1 METDVAFANG
11 GGVRHAVSAGDV
23 TYGNLLDIFPF
34 SNSLGSCKATG
45 QQIMDAL
52 EYCSK
57 DTQAITA
64 LDENAVG
71 EFGGFLQV
79 SGLKYTIDTSVD
91 TSVTV
96 DENGMFTGIS
106 GDRRV
111 SDVMVLENGE
121 YVPIDPQKE
130 YTVAGSSYFLFESG
144 DGNTVF
150 KDCERVVA

>member
-1 METDVAFANG
+1 
-11 GGVRHAVSAGDV
+11 
-23 TYGNLLDIFPF
+23 
-34 SNSLGSCKATG
+34 
-45 QQIMDAL
+45 
-52 EYCSK
+52 
-57 DTQAITA
+57 
-64 LDENAVG
+64 
-71 EFGGFLQV
+71 
-79 SGLKYTIDTSVD
+79 
-91 TSVTV
+91 V

-150 KDCERVVA
+150 KDCERVVEYGPVDVEALIKYFNDLGTIPESYRTPEGRITVK